1 MIDGVILKGVG
12 GLYTVDTNTAA
23 GIYMCKPRG
32 IFRKNKISPLVG
44 DMVSISETSEGE
56 GVIETIH
63 ERRSMLIRPKVA
75 NITQA
80 LIVFAYKEPDLHM
93 DLLDRFIINCEA
105 AGVES
110 IICLN
115 KTDLITES
123 EMEQFEQ
130 VKSIYEKAGYTV
142 LAVSTYEGVNMEA
155 VFNSLKGEITVLAG
169 PSGAGKSSIA
179 NMILDTE
186 MMETGHLSE
195 KIRRGKHT
203 TRHTQLIR
211 LDEDSYIVDSPG
223 FSSVF
228 FENIDSGSLKHMFRE
243 FREYEGKCRF
253 LNCNHI
259 DEPDCEIKNQLSLS
273 NISESRYSRYLSLF
287 NEMKG

>member
-1 MIDGVILKGVG
+1 MINGIILKGVG
-12 GLYTVDTNTAA
+12 GLYTVDTGE
-23 GIYMCKPRG
+23 GIYMCKARG

-44 DMVSISETSEGE
+44 DMISISKTAEGE

-63 ERRSMLIRPKVA
+63 ERKSSLIRPKVA

-105 AGVES
+105 ARIES

-115 KTDLITES
+115 KIDLIE
-123 EMEQFEQ
+123 ENEKEEFERI
-130 VKSIYEKAGYTV
+130 KNIYEKAGYRV
-142 LAVSTYEGVNMEA
+142 FAVSTYKGMGMEA
-155 VFNSLKGEITVLAG
+155 VLASLKGETTVFAG

-186 MMETGHLSE
+186 LMETGVLSE

-203 TRHTQLIR
+203 TRHTQLIKM
-211 LDEDSYIVDSPG
+211 DEDSYIVDSPG

-228 FENIDSGSLKHMFRE
+228 FENVDINNLKHLFRE
-243 FREYEGKCRF
+243 FKEHEDKCRF

-259 DEPDCEIKNQLSLS
+259 DEPDCEVKEQVSIGS
-273 NISESRYSRYLSLF
+273 ISESRYNRYLAF
-287 NEMKG
+287 FEEMKG

>member
-1 MIDGVILKGVG
+1 MINGVILKGVG
-12 GLYTVDTNTAA
+12 GLYTVDSRE

-32 IFRKNKISPLVG
+32 IFRKNKLSPLVG
-44 DMVSISETSEGE
+44 DMVSISKTVEGE

-63 ERRSMLIRPKVA
+63 ERKSALTRPKVA

-93 DLLDRFIINCEA
+93 DLLDRFLINCEA
-105 AGVES
+105 AGIES

-115 KTDLITES
+115 KTDLISES
-123 EMEQFEQ
+123 ENEQFQ
-130 VKSIYEKAGYTV
+130 QTKSIYEKAGYKV
-142 LAVSTYEGVNMEA
+142 LAVSTYAGMGMDTIVDK
-155 VFNSLKGEITVLAG
+155 LKGETTVFAG

-179 NMILDTE
+179 NMLLDTE
-186 MMETGHLSE
+186 LMETGVLSE

-203 TRHTQLIR
+203 TRHTQLIKM
-211 LDEDSYIVDSPG
+211 DEYSYIVDSPG

-228 FENIDSGSLKHMFRE
+228 FENVDINNLKHLFRE
-243 FREYEGKCRF
+243 FREYEGQCRF

-259 DEPDCEIKNQLSLS
+259 DEPDCEVKAQVSS
-273 NISESRYSRYLSLF
+273 KNISESRYNRYLAF
-287 NEMKG
+287 FQEMKG